1 MEEEK
6 TSYADGGTYRNLM
19 NALPF
24 QIDGNLGATAGIAEM
39 LLQSHSDVIHL
50 LPAIPA
56 AWADGSV
63 KGLKA
68 RGGFVVDI
76 EWKAGTVLAASIFSK
91 LTGTCR
97 VRISGEVSRVTSSN
111 GSVQFRQAEGNTIE
125 FATQAGETYSVVTAP
140 STSSTDVPPL

>member
-39 LLQSHSDVIHL
+39 LLHSHSDVIHL

-111 GSVQFRQAEGNTIE
+111 GSVQFRQAEGNTIQ
-125 FATQAGETYSVVTAP
+125 FATQAG
-140 STSSTDVPPL
+140 